1 MQIHFKTAC
10 MPVKASY
17 MKGTASQPAWEFEHN
32 SMYAELP
39 VKTIVYGIPT
49 SYGIMSLNRSK
60 AFPKSCSGNKSSLR
74 TNIRPLIKPV
84 SNSCAHR

>member
-1 MQIHFKTAC
+1 MF
-10 MPVKASY
+10 
-17 MKGTASQPAWEFEHN
+17 
-32 SMYAELP
+32 AELSA
-39 VKTIVYGIPT
+39 KTIVYAIPT

-60 AFPKSCSGNKSSLR
+60 AFPKSCSGNKSSLK